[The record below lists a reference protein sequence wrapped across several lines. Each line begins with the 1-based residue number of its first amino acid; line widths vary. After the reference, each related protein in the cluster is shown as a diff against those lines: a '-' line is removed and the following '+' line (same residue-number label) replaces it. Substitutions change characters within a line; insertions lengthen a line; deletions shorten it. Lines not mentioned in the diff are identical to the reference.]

1 MKSLLPIAGWLLA
14 STPAAVTAQATQPL
28 STVLQ
33 TPAGTSAPNT
43 AALSLSD
50 AIAIAHEHNPAYRQF
65 VNNRPPAVWGTRNA
79 WASVFM
85 PQAQVQG
92 GLGYTGTGSQ
102 RFLTSNFN
110 QNVSTLSSN
119 YSFSLDWQLSGST
132 LSQPGLKNA
141 QLAAV
146 DADLRGGENALVAG
160 VTQQY
165 LTVLQAIANADVAVK
180 LLARQDETLKLAQ
193 ARFQVGQVTLVDVRS
208 AQVNRGQSQV
218 ALLRARTAV
227 NIEKLRLFEQLGVTP
242 PVAIDSVQLTDTF
255 AVVAPAWK
263 LDELLTMAEAQNP
276 SLRALRERENAAA
289 WGVKAASSSY
299 GPSVS
304 LSLLWSGFTQAFATS
319 SDLNQYIVQQQ
330 VASGAQVQACQ
341 ENNIIRGS
349 SGLAPQDCSAY
360 AWTAQ
365 NEQFIRD
372 QQNTYPFNFIG
383 QPFQARLTVSL
394 PLWTNFQRPTQVSEA
409 KAQHK
414 NEEELVRARGLG
426 VQTEVSQAFLAL
438 DAAYQSI
445 AIQDTNRIAARERL
459 QLATERYKVGSGTFL
474 EVTDAEYAAL
484 QAETDYIAAVFD
496 YHRSLALLE
505 QSVGRSLR

>member
-1 MKSLLPIAGWLLA
+1 MKSLLSIAAWLSV
-14 STPAAVTAQATQPL
+14 STTAVAQSSGAPN
-28 STVLQ
+28 S
-33 TPAGTSAPNT
+33 SAPPPT
-43 AALSLSD
+43 AAALSLAD
-50 AIAIAHEHNPAYRQF
+50 AIGIAREHNPAYRQIL
-65 VNNRPPAVWGTRNA
+65 NNRAPAVWGARNA
-79 WASVFM
+79 WASLIA
-85 PQAQVQG
+85 PQALLSG
-92 GLGYTGTGSQ
+92 GLGYSGTGSQ

-110 QNVSTLSSN
+110 QNVSTLNSN
-119 YSFSLDWQLSGST
+119 YSFGLQWDWSVSSF
-132 LSQPGLKNA
+132 SQPGLRGA
-141 QLAAV
+141 QLSAA
-146 DADLRGGENALVAG
+146 DADVRGGANALVAG

-165 LTVLQAIANADVAVK
+165 LTVLQASANADVAAK
-180 LLARQDETLKLAQ
+180 LLARQEETLKLAQ

-208 AQVNRGQSQV
+208 AQVNRGQSKV
-218 ALLRARTAV
+218 ALLRARTLV
-227 NIEKLRLFEQLGVTP
+227 SVEKLRLFEQMGVTP

-255 AVVAPAWK
+255 PVVAPPWK

-276 SLRALRERENAAA
+276 ALLALRERERAAS
-289 WGVKAASSSY
+289 WSVKAASGSY
-299 GPSVS
+299 VPSVS
-304 LSLLWSGFTQAFATS
+304 LSLGWSGFTQAFANK
-319 SDLNQYIVQQQ
+319 SDLDQFIVGQQ
-330 VASGAQVQACQ
+330 VSSGAQVQSCQ

-349 SGLAPQDCSAY
+349 SGLAPQDCSVY

-365 NEQFIRD
+365 SEQFIRD

-383 QPFQARLTVSL
+383 QPFQARLSVSL
-394 PLWTNFQRPTQVSEA
+394 PIWLNFQRPLQVSES
-409 KAQHK
+409 KAQEK
-414 NEEELVRARGLG
+414 NLEESVRARALG

-505 QSVGRSLR
+505 QAVGRSLR

>member
-1 MKSLLPIAGWLLA
+1 MKYFVPLAAWLVVSA
-14 STPAAVTAQATQPL
+14 PAMAQSGEPTATAQPATP
-28 STVLQ
+28 
-33 TPAGTSAPNT
+33 TS
-43 AALSLSD
+43 AALSLAD
-50 AIAIAHEHNPAYRQF
+50 AIAIAREHNPAYQQ
-65 VNNRPPAVWGTRNA
+65 VLNNRAPAVWGTRNA
-79 WASVFM
+79 WASLFV
-85 PQAQVQG
+85 PQVQLSG
-92 GLGYTGTGSQ
+92 GLGYSGTGSQ

-119 YSFSLDWQLSGST
+119 YSFGLQWDWSAST
-132 LSQPGLKNA
+132 FSQPGLRGA
-141 QLAAV
+141 QLSAA
-146 DADLRGGENALVAG
+146 DADVRGGANALVAG

-165 LTVLQAIANADVAVK
+165 LTVLQAVANADVAAK

-227 NIEKLRLFEQLGVTP
+227 NVEKLRLFEQMGVTP
-242 PVAIDSVQLTDTF
+242 PVPIDSVQLTDTF
-255 AVVAPAWK
+255 PVVAPPWK
-263 LDELLTMAEAQNP
+263 LDELLNMAAQQNP
-276 SLRALRERENAAA
+276 ALLALREREKAAA
-289 WGVKAASSSY
+289 WNVKAASGSY
-299 GPSVS
+299 APSVS
-304 LSLLWSGFTQAFATS
+304 LSLGWSGFTQAFANEN
-319 SDLNQYIVQQQ
+319 DLNSYILGQQL
-330 VASGAQVQACQ
+330 ASGTQAQACQ
-341 ENNIIRGS
+341 ENNIIRATS
-349 SGLAPQDCSAY
+349 SLAPQDCSAY

-365 NEQFIRD
+365 SEQFIRE
-372 QQNTYPFNFIG
+372 QQNSYPFNFIG
-383 QPFQARLTVSL
+383 QPFQARLQVSL
-394 PLWTNFQRPTQVSEA
+394 PIWLNFQRPLQVSQS
-409 KAQHK
+409 KADQK
-414 NEEELVRARGLG
+414 NLEESVRARALGL
-426 VQTEVSQAFLAL
+426 QTEVSQAFLAL